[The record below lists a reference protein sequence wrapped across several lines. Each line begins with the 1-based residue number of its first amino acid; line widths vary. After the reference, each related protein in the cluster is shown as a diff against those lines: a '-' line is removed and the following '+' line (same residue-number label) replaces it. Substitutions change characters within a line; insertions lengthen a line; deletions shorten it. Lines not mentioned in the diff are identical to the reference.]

1 MQTFLIDWAPLGYGL
16 EHLDRRRLV
25 KQLLE
30 TRQIMAALAGTTK
43 GWVNHPATRMWS
55 GKEDILFDYA
65 CVNARELEK
74 LGYKFTNNL
83 SWTTEFYNDIAEK
96 RATDGDWSES
106 ELDRVIYTHRGRLYE
121 KDPIY
126 YAQWVNFSDF
136 KKYVCCERCD
146 YYWPSHIWERA
157 LHG

>member
-1 MQTFLIDWAPLGYGL
+1 MQTFITDWPTLNYGL
-16 EHLDRRRLV
+16 EHLDRKRLV

-30 TRQIMAALAGTTK
+30 TRQIMAALSGDSK
-43 GWVNHPATRMWS
+43 GWVNHPATKMWY
-55 GKEDILFDYA
+55 GKEDTLFDYA
-65 CVNARELEK
+65 MQNANELEK
-74 LGYKFTNNL
+74 LGYKFKLNL
-83 SWTTEFYNDIAEK
+83 SWIMEFYNDIVETRSTNDK
-96 RATDGDWSES
+96 WDDR

-146 YYWPSHIWERA
+146 YYWPTHIWEKVS
-157 LHG
+157 